1 MSKRENYDI
10 QEWQDLRLLACCGI
24 LSKLPQGLPDAR
36 KINSFSDA
44 VIMIRELLALG
55 NFLSQSLTKYAD
67 YQLMN
72 DLILDLKENGKDI
85 ANDGSNVM
93 IEDLDRLVSRAN
105 EILAER
111 AEEGEAQAY
120 RAFVYELAYE
130 VANACGDGF
139 LGMGNRIN
147 MSEAEFLHNLKTR
160 LLGED

>member
-1 MSKRENYDI
+1 MSKRENYEI

-24 LSKLPQGLPDAR
+24 LSKLPAGQPDSR
-36 KINSFSDA
+36 KINSISDA

-55 NFLSQSLTKYAD
+55 TFLSQSLTKYGD
-67 YQLMN
+67 YELMN
-72 DLILDLKENGKDI
+72 DLILDLKENGKDV
-85 ANDGSNVM
+85 ANEGSPIM

-130 VANACGDGF
+130 VANASGDGF
-139 LGMGNRIN
+139 LGLGSRIN
-147 MSEAEFLHNLKTR
+147 MNEAEFLHNLKTR
-160 LLGED
+160 LLGDE